1 MKKNVKYA
9 IFIMAAGILMGLLWG
24 VKEKSV
30 LEEENRIAR
39 NAYGEGTREVEMEVR
54 GDTFETRIVC
64 AVDERQYTV
73 TEIEKMWPQFVEE
86 LEKSVIGENA
96 SAEEIAGGL
105 HYADMLDG
113 YPFEL
118 TYESE
123 PADIL
128 GRDGSREAVLEQE
141 EIVGITVTAEYG
153 EMCYVHSFFVKL
165 LPESIKTE
173 EEWKAHLEEV
183 MQQMQQKNIT
193 SSFFT
198 LPKEVDGEV
207 LYWSEPKDY
216 RGWVILLCSSAVSIV
231 FLFSDRFQKKEDEKK
246 RREEITD
253 SYPAFAL
260 RYAMLVSAGLT
271 LRQAMQR
278 IAGGERAAGKALYQE
293 IARGMNELET
303 GVSEGMVYE
312 NIGKRCDT
320 TQMRKFGTLLAS
332 NLRKGQEGLGKLLR
346 EEAMNAMA
354 ERREAIR
361 KKGET
366 AGTKLLFPMLLLLLI
381 VFVVIMVPAFSSFTI
396 S

>member
-9 IFIMAAGILMGLLWG
+9 ILVMAAGILMGLLWG
-24 VKEKSV
+24 AKEKSV
-30 LEEENRIAR
+30 LEENRIAR
-39 NAYGEGTREVEMEVR
+39 NTYGEGAREVEMEVR
-54 GDTFETRIVC
+54 GDMFETRITC
-64 AVDERQYTV
+64 TVDERQYSV
-73 TEIEKMWPQFVEE
+73 AEIEEMWPLFVEE
-86 LEKSVIGENA
+86 LEKSVIGENV
-96 SAEEIAGGL
+96 SAEEITGGL
-105 HYADMLDG
+105 YYADMLEG

-118 TYESE
+118 TYQSE
-123 PADIL
+123 PAGIL
-128 GRDGSREAVLEQE
+128 GRDGRREAVLEKE

-165 LPESIKTE
+165 LPESIETQEAWRTHIE
-173 EEWKAHLEEV
+173 EE
-183 MQQMQQKNIT
+183 MQLLQQKSVT

-198 LPKEVDGEV
+198 LPQEVDGEV
-207 LYWSEPKDY
+207 LHWSEPKDY
-216 RGWVILLCSSAVSIV
+216 KGWLILLCSSVVSII

-278 IAGGERAAGKALYQE
+278 IAGGERAAGKALYRE

-332 NLRKGQEGLGKLLR
+332 NLRKGQDGLGKLLR

-354 ERREAIR
+354 ERRETIR

>member
-9 IFIMAAGILMGLLWG
+9 ILVMAAGILMGLLWG
-24 VKEKSV
+24 AKEKSV
-30 LEEENRIAR
+30 LEENRIAR
-39 NAYGEGTREVEMEVR
+39 NTYGEGAREVEMEVR
-54 GDTFETRIVC
+54 GDMFETRITC
-64 AVDERQYTV
+64 TVDERQYSV
-73 TEIEKMWPQFVEE
+73 AEIEEMWPLFVEE
-86 LEKSVIGENA
+86 LEKSVIGENV
-96 SAEEIAGGL
+96 SAEEITGGL
-105 HYADMLDG
+105 YYADMLEG

-118 TYESE
+118 TYQSE
-123 PADIL
+123 PAGIL
-128 GRDGSREAVLEQE
+128 GRDGRREAVLEKE

-165 LPESIKTE
+165 LPESIETQEAWRTHIE
-173 EEWKAHLEEV
+173 EE
-183 MQQMQQKNIT
+183 MQLLQQKSVT

-198 LPKEVDGEV
+198 LPQEVDGEV
-207 LYWSEPKDY
+207 LHWSEPKDY
-216 RGWVILLCSSAVSIV
+216 KGWLILLCSSVVSII

-278 IAGGERAAGKALYQE
+278 IAGGERAAGKALYRE

-332 NLRKGQEGLGKLLR
+332 NLRKGQDGLGKLLR
-346 EEAMNAMA
+346 EEAMIAMA
-354 ERREAIR
+354 ERRETIR

>member
-9 IFIMAAGILMGLLWG
+9 ILVMAAGILMGLLWG
-24 VKEKSV
+24 AKEKSV
-30 LEEENRIAR
+30 LEENRIAR
-39 NAYGEGTREVEMEVR
+39 NSYGEGAREVEMEVR
-54 GDTFETRIVC
+54 GDMFETRITC
-64 AVDERQYTV
+64 TVDERQYSV
-73 TEIEKMWPQFVEE
+73 AEIEEMWPLFVEE
-86 LEKSVIGENA
+86 LEKSVIGENV
-96 SAEEIAGGL
+96 SAEEITGGL
-105 HYADMLDG
+105 YYADMLEG

-118 TYESE
+118 TYQSE
-123 PADIL
+123 PAGIL
-128 GRDGSREAVLEQE
+128 GRDGRREAVLEKE

-165 LPESIKTE
+165 LPESIETQEAWRTHIE
-173 EEWKAHLEEV
+173 EE
-183 MQQMQQKNIT
+183 MQLLQQKSVT

-198 LPKEVDGEV
+198 LPQEVDGEV
-207 LYWSEPKDY
+207 LHWSEPKDY
-216 RGWVILLCSSAVSIV
+216 KGWLILLCSSVVSII

-278 IAGGERAAGKALYQE
+278 IAGGERAAGKALYRE

-332 NLRKGQEGLGKLLR
+332 NLRKGQDGLGKLLR

-354 ERREAIR
+354 ERRETIR

>member
-9 IFIMAAGILMGLLWG
+9 ILVMAAGILMGLLWG
-24 VKEKSV
+24 AKEKSV
-30 LEEENRIAR
+30 LEENRIER
-39 NAYGEGTREVEMEVR
+39 NTYGEGAREVEMEVR
-54 GDTFETRIVC
+54 GDMFETRITC
-64 AVDERQYTV
+64 TVDERQYSV
-73 TEIEKMWPQFVEE
+73 AEIEEMWPLFVEE
-86 LEKSVIGENA
+86 LEKSVIGENV
-96 SAEEIAGGL
+96 SAEEITGGL
-105 HYADMLDG
+105 YYADMLEG

-118 TYESE
+118 TYQSE
-123 PADIL
+123 PAGIL
-128 GRDGSREAVLEQE
+128 GRDGSREAVLEKE

-165 LPESIKTE
+165 LPESIETQEAWRTHIE
-173 EEWKAHLEEV
+173 EE
-183 MQQMQQKNIT
+183 MQLLQQKSVT

-198 LPKEVDGEV
+198 LPQEVDGEV
-207 LYWSEPKDY
+207 LHWSEPKDY
-216 RGWVILLCSSAVSIV
+216 KGWLILLCSSVVSII

-278 IAGGERAAGKALYQE
+278 IAGGERAAGKALYRE

-332 NLRKGQEGLGKLLR
+332 NLRKGQDGLGKLLR

-354 ERREAIR
+354 ERRETIR

>member
-9 IFIMAAGILMGLLWG
+9 ILVMAAGILMGLLWG
-24 VKEKSV
+24 AKEKNV
-30 LEEENRIAR
+30 LEENRIAR
-39 NAYGEGTREVEMEVR
+39 NTYGEGAREVEMEVR
-54 GDTFETRIVC
+54 GDMFETRIIC
-64 AVDERQYTV
+64 TVDERQYSV
-73 TEIEKMWPQFVEE
+73 AEIEEMWPLFVEE
-86 LEKSVIGENA
+86 LEKSVIGENV
-96 SAEEIAGGL
+96 SAEEITGGL
-105 HYADMLDG
+105 YYADMLEG

-118 TYESE
+118 TYQSE
-123 PADIL
+123 PAGIL
-128 GRDGSREAVLEQE
+128 GRDGRREAVLEQE

-165 LPESIKTE
+165 LPESIETQEAWRTHIE
-173 EEWKAHLEEV
+173 EE
-183 MQQMQQKNIT
+183 MQLLQQKSVT

-198 LPKEVDGEV
+198 LPQEVDGEV
-207 LYWSEPKDY
+207 LHWSEPKDY
-216 RGWVILLCSSAVSIV
+216 KGWLILLCSSVISII

-278 IAGGERAAGKALYQE
+278 IAGGERAAGKALYRE

-332 NLRKGQEGLGKLLR
+332 NLRKGQDGLGKLLR

-354 ERREAIR
+354 ERRETIR

>member
-9 IFIMAAGILMGLLWG
+9 ILVMAAGILMGLLWG
-24 VKEKSV
+24 AKEKSV
-30 LEEENRIAR
+30 LEENRIAR
-39 NAYGEGTREVEMEVR
+39 NTYGEGAREVEMEVR
-54 GDTFETRIVC
+54 GDMFETRITC
-64 AVDERQYTV
+64 TVDERQYSV
-73 TEIEKMWPQFVEE
+73 AEIEEMWPLFVEE
-86 LEKSVIGENA
+86 LEKSVIGENV
-96 SAEEIAGGL
+96 SAEEITGGL
-105 HYADMLDG
+105 YYADMLEG

-118 TYESE
+118 TYQSE
-123 PADIL
+123 PAGIL
-128 GRDGSREAVLEQE
+128 GRDGRREAVLEQE

-153 EMCYVHSFFVKL
+153 EKCYVHSFFVKL
-165 LPESIKTE
+165 LPESIETQEAWRTHIE
-173 EEWKAHLEEV
+173 EE
-183 MQQMQQKNIT
+183 MQLLQQKSVT

-198 LPKEVDGEV
+198 LPQEVDGEV
-207 LYWSEPKDY
+207 LHWSEPKDY
-216 RGWVILLCSSAVSIV
+216 KGWLILLCSSVVSII

-278 IAGGERAAGKALYQE
+278 IAGGERAAGKALYRE

-332 NLRKGQEGLGKLLR
+332 NLRKGQDGLGKLLR

-354 ERREAIR
+354 ERRETIR

>member
-9 IFIMAAGILMGLLWG
+9 ILVMAAGILMGLLWG
-24 VKEKSV
+24 AKEKSV
-30 LEEENRIAR
+30 LEENRIER
-39 NAYGEGTREVEMEVR
+39 NTYGEGAREVEMEVR
-54 GDTFETRIVC
+54 GDMFETRITC
-64 AVDERQYTV
+64 TVDERQYSV
-73 TEIEKMWPQFVEE
+73 AEIEEMWPLFVEE
-86 LEKSVIGENA
+86 LEKSVIGENV
-96 SAEEIAGGL
+96 SAEEITGGL
-105 HYADMLDG
+105 YYADMLEG

-118 TYESE
+118 TYQSE
-123 PADIL
+123 PAGIL
-128 GRDGSREAVLEQE
+128 GRDGRREAVLEKE

-165 LPESIKTE
+165 LPESIETQEAWRTHIE
-173 EEWKAHLEEV
+173 EE
-183 MQQMQQKNIT
+183 MQLLQQKSVT

-198 LPKEVDGEV
+198 LPQEVDGEV
-207 LYWSEPKDY
+207 LHWSEPKDY
-216 RGWVILLCSSAVSIV
+216 KGWLILLCSSVISII

-278 IAGGERAAGKALYQE
+278 IAGGERAAGKALYRE

-332 NLRKGQEGLGKLLR
+332 NLRKGQDGLGKLLR

-354 ERREAIR
+354 ERRETIR

>member
-9 IFIMAAGILMGLLWG
+9 ILVMAAGILMGLLWG
-24 VKEKSV
+24 AKEKSV
-30 LEEENRIAR
+30 LEENRIAR
-39 NAYGEGTREVEMEVR
+39 NTYGEGAREVEMEVR
-54 GDTFETRIVC
+54 GDMFETRITC
-64 AVDERQYTV
+64 TVDERQYSV
-73 TEIEKMWPQFVEE
+73 AEIEEMWPLFVEE
-86 LEKSVIGENA
+86 LEKSVIGENV
-96 SAEEIAGGL
+96 SAEEITGGL
-105 HYADMLDG
+105 YYADMLEG

-118 TYESE
+118 TYQSE
-123 PADIL
+123 PAGIL
-128 GRDGSREAVLEQE
+128 GRDGRREAVLEQE

-165 LPESIKTE
+165 LPESIETQEAWRTHIE
-173 EEWKAHLEEV
+173 EE
-183 MQQMQQKNIT
+183 MQLLQQKSVT

-198 LPKEVDGEV
+198 LPQEDDGEV
-207 LYWSEPKDY
+207 LHWSEPKEY
-216 RGWVILLCSSAVSIV
+216 KGWLILLCSSVVSII

-332 NLRKGQEGLGKLLR
+332 NLRKGQDGLGKLLR

-354 ERREAIR
+354 ERRETIR